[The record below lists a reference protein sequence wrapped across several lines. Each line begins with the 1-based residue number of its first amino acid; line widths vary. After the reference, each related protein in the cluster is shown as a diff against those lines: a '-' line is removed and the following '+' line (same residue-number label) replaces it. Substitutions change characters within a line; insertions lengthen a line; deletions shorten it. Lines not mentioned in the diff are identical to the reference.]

1 MSNNSWLAP
10 KPCQKYDPC
19 EKHDSCEKHD
29 HEPHPEIGCCCKNDM
44 KKALKLLFDPTVNPA
59 VLSNQFAFI
68 GKKFLVGASLELVPV
83 GGDLTDLE
91 NDNITDP
98 SATITSINPCQSDSI
113 NISASGF
120 YYEVPTDDPATQFI
134 PNPISKA
141 SLCDLDA
148 IAFNYD
154 NTNTDV
160 PDFEGSLK
168 ALLRK
173 EHPCHHFEDDKCCCV
188 KDDTCCCGKGIY
200 KDIYTPYSFGTYVNI
215 SAGTLALYQAKVLG
229 RVGNILVLASSAD
242 GVYRIYFICLESVG
256 FYGTEIYS

>member
-10 KPCQKYDPC
+10 KPCEKYDPC
-19 EKHDSCEKHD
+19 EKHK

-59 VLSNQFAFI
+59 VLSNEFAFI

-98 SATITSINPCQSDSI
+98 SATITSINPCQSDFI

-134 PNPISKA
+134 PNPISKV

-154 NTNTDV
+154 NTNTNV

-168 ALLRK
+168 ALLGK
-173 EHPCHHFEDDKCCCV
+173 EHPCHHF